1 MPSMGARRV
10 DRSRLSGLNLA
21 PSGGPRVPP
30 RVVLGLTRFDGH
42 RSSGFAPGTMSDDR
56 GAGVGEAGRAGRGEL
71 IDLQA
76 WPAAPWPGRR
86 SWNTSPGTWWQ
97 SQQDDRGGWE
107 VLPPSAG
114 AAGASGRWSTPAQG
128 GGMAVGPSGPVA
140 RSCTW
145 FGEDGRRCFTGR
157 HLVDRHHD
165 LAVGESLADV
175 PQRFRHL
182 VEPERAIDVDA
193 DVARDAEVGQRGE
206 VRWPLG
212 HHEHPHVAT
221 G

>member
-114 AAGASGRWSTPAQG
+114 AAGASGRWSTPSPRRRHG
-128 GGMAVGPSGPVA
+128 GGAQWSSGSVVHVVRRGRSPLLHWTALSRSSPRPCRGRVPRRRTATLPAPRRA
-140 RSCTW
+140 RTCDRC
-145 FGEDGRRCFTGR
+145 GCRCRPRRRGRSTG
-157 HLVDRHHD
+157 
-165 LAVGESLADV
+165 
-175 PQRFRHL
+175 
-182 VEPERAIDVDA
+182 
-193 DVARDAEVGQRGE
+193 
-206 VRWPLG
+206 
-212 HHEHPHVAT
+212 
-221 G
+221 